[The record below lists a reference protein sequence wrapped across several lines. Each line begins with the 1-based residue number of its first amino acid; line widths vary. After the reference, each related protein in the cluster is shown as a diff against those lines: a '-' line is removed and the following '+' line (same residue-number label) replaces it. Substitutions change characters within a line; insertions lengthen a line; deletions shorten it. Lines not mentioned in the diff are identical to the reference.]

1 MPGFFSLRRPLRSCT
16 ISLCIAGLFHFAPTA
31 DAQDTA
37 AAFYKGKQIRF
48 LVGSAPGGGYDLY
61 ARALANYLGRH
72 IPGNPAFI
80 VQNQPAAGSI
90 VAANDVYAVFPQDG
104 TIIGAFQ
111 PGALFDQILGDPAS
125 QFDSTKFHWL
135 GTLNQEAAIATTWH
149 TSKVKTFDDL
159 MKEESVFGI
168 SGPNTTEQ
176 YSSLLIHMFG
186 AKIKQVSG
194 YESVTSMYP
203 AVERGEIE
211 RMTTLWTSMKASV
224 PQWVKKNEV
233 NILVQFAFNKQP
245 DLPDVP
251 TIAEFLTAK
260 YLQPDFTPQ
269 DATTMLR
276 FVTYPQA
283 MAWPYGLG
291 PNVPAD
297 RISILRNAFAEVA
310 KDKEFIAATDKLK
323 RPINFLDG
331 ESVQKMFIEAASTP
345 KPMLARI
352 AKLITR

>member
-1 MPGFFSLRRPLRSCT
+1 MFGFFWLQRLLRPFT
-16 ISLCIAGLFHFAPTA
+16 ICLFVANLVHHVS
-31 DAQDTA
+31 DANAQNAST
-37 AAFYKGKQIRF
+37 AFYKGKQIRF

-61 ARALANYLGRH
+61 ARALASYLGKY
-72 IPGNPAFI
+72 IPGNPTFI
-80 VQNQPAAGSI
+80 VQNQSAAGSI
-90 VAANDVYAVFPQDG
+90 VAANDVYTVLPQDG
-104 TIIGAFQ
+104 TVIGAFQ

-125 QFDSTKFHWL
+125 QFDTTRFQWL
-135 GTLNQEAAIATTWH
+135 GVLNQEAAVATTWH

-159 MKEESVFGI
+159 MKDESVFGI

-211 RMTTLWTSMKASV
+211 GMTTLWTSIKASV
-224 PQWVKKNEV
+224 PQWVDKNEV
-233 NILVQFAFNKQP
+233 NILVQFDFDKQP
-245 DLPDVP
+245 DLPNVP
-251 TIAEFLTAK
+251 SIAEFLTEK
-260 YLQPDFTPQ
+260 YLRPGFTPQ
-269 DATTMLR
+269 DAATMLR

-283 MAWPYGLG
+283 MAWPYGVG
-291 PNVPAD
+291 PKVPID
-297 RISILRNAFAEVA
+297 RVAILRNAFAEVV
-310 KDKEFIAATDKLK
+310 KDKEFLAATEKLK

-331 ESVQKMFIEAASTP
+331 ESAQKMFGEAAATP